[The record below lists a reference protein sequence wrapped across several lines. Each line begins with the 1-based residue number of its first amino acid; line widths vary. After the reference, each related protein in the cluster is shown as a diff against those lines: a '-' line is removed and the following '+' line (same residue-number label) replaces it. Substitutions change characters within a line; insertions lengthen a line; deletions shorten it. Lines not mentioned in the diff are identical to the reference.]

1 MICDHHDNY
10 FYSQQSNQFAF
21 YRIPKALFSDDHYNG
36 LSAEA
41 KVLYGI
47 LLDRMELSAKNGWM
61 DDSGR
66 VYIIF
71 TIEEIMSNLGCANK
85 KAIALL
91 SELEKKAGLIE
102 RKRQGLGKPNL
113 IYVKN
118 FVSPAGHIRKCENDT
133 SGNGVLTFAEMAEA
147 HSNHTDTNKTDF
159 SDTEIPSYPDGKEGR
174 SEKHSYDSYLWDAL
188 EMDALLNDSPADRDL
203 IMELYGLVSDT
214 VHSRRRT
221 IRIGGDDKP
230 FAVVRAQFMKLTR
243 DHLVYVL
250 ESMKSN
256 TTLVRDMKQYLLTA
270 LYNAPLTLNS
280 HYASRVSHDFAA
292 EGFSVSRREDPLPS
306 WYKDYSYN
314 ENESL

>member
-1 MICDHHDNY
+1 MFFDE
-10 FYSQQSNQFAF
+10 
-21 YRIPKALFSDDHYNG
+21 RYNG

-47 LLDRMELSAKNGWM
+47 LLDRMELSTKNGWM

-71 TIEEIMSNLGCANK
+71 TIEEVMSNLGCANK

-133 SGNGVLTFAEMAEA
+133 SGNDVLTFAEMSEA
-147 HSNHTDTNKTDF
+147 HSNHTDYNKTDF
-159 SDTEIPSYPDGKEGR
+159 SDTENPFLPDGCDGR

-214 VHSRRRT
+214 VRSRRRT

-230 FAVVRAQFMKLTR
+230 SEVARAQFMKLTQ
-243 DHLVYVL
+243 
-250 ESMKSN
+250 ETIWSMCWS
-256 TTLVRDMKQYLLTA
+256 
-270 LYNAPLTLNS
+270 P
-280 HYASRVSHDFAA
+280 
-292 EGFSVSRREDPLPS
+292 
-306 WYKDYSYN
+306 
-314 ENESL
+314 